1 MAIYYDMY
9 QSPQPE
15 GEEKEKLYARVKSIR
30 TLTTDELM
38 KRVIDGTH
46 LTKTQARFVLGRV
59 VDELKT
65 AVAQG
70 FRIHVDELGYFSPQI
85 TAFPPKNHRSKSPK
99 VCATGLNFVPE
110 KEVKQYLMSINTV
123 RTVNMHHAV
132 NGIDKTALDNAL
144 RTCLEQEQTITRR
157 HFQFVYPDISR
168 TSLCNYLRQCVE
180 QGKLRNIGT
189 KNAPVYVA
197 GKEWGK

>member
-110 KEVKQYLMSINTV
+110 KRSETIPHVHQYRTYRQHAPCRKRYRQNSI
-123 RTVNMHHAV
+123 
-132 NGIDKTALDNAL
+132 G
-144 RTCLEQEQTITRR
+144 
-157 HFQFVYPDISR
+157 
-168 TSLCNYLRQCVE
+168 
-180 QGKLRNIGT
+180 
-189 KNAPVYVA
+189 
-197 GKEWGK
+197 